1 MIFFKKKTGL
11 SPSQAIATKN
21 GNAGWLYG
29 KINVYIV
36 IGLKSQIYFEVIL
49 RQLKSKVFSS
59 CSVRNLMFLHSISGL
74 KTTTKLSIFELI
86 ITQISV
92 CKIY

>member
-36 IGLKSQIYFEVIL
+36 IGLKS
-49 RQLKSKVFSS
+49 
-59 CSVRNLMFLHSISGL
+59 
-74 KTTTKLSIFELI
+74 
-86 ITQISV
+86 
-92 CKIY
+92 